1 VIHVQR
7 ITQIN
12 VIDPNLQR
20 CNMLRS
26 VSKLPPS
33 SFTHTQME
41 KSAFVLVHGF
51 GFCAAFHAASSS
63 IWSGSVRTESAYG
76 GTMSRETVAPLNA
89 KLYLLPA
96 HRRSRQRSMT
106 VLEGTAYVRTS
117 EWLNFVV
124 ATSIQFSPGVAVW
137 PCRGF

>member
-1 VIHVQR
+1 
-7 ITQIN
+7 
-12 VIDPNLQR
+12 
-20 CNMLRS
+20 
-26 VSKLPPS
+26 
-33 SFTHTQME
+33 ME

-124 ATSIQFSPGVAVW
+124 ATSIWNPIAPGRRYYVPVAIVDSVAV
-137 PCRGF
+137 RTLLYYNNLVRLY